1 MVFIFV
7 VIIFLAILSFIHIGG
22 GKDDEKS
29 IIAQIRSAKGEEIF
43 DIMQIC
49 QTQQKTQSDRVEE
62 NYYEYLNYLWYEEL
76 GNSKEE
82 YLAKVNKWL
91 EEGEI
96 TGDSLEEMLEGESKE
111 EYDYIEQLLQ
121 SIEKKKLSKDGTK
134 EDVWDGTGYLNQLS
148 VGVYIREYKLR
159 WKCFIICPTAAMLQQ
174 SARAALDVETVEIKD
189 SAEWDVVTEY
199 AGYGIQGYVSLMFYA
214 LSGESKA
221 DCCYWIAKTY
231 KDLAENTPGEY
242 TQYEQ
247 HCYLMAYAFAAAG
260 EGYAGIDSKKSHHL
274 ADLAAIR
281 HKVES
286 VLDQKI

>member
-7 VIIFLAILSFIHIGG
+7 VIIFLAILSLINAGG
-22 GKDDEKS
+22 EKDDEES
-29 IIAQIRSAKGEEIF
+29 VIAQIKSVKGEEIF
-43 DIMQIC
+43 DIKQIC

-76 GNSKEE
+76 GNSKEK
-82 YLAKVNKWL
+82 YLAKVKEWL
-91 EEGEI
+91 EGGEI

-111 EYDYIEQLLQ
+111 EYKNMEQLLQ
-121 SIEKKKLSKDGTK
+121 SIENQKLSKDGIK
-134 EDVWDGTGYLNQLS
+134 KAVWDGTGYLNQLS
-148 VGVYIREYKLR
+148 VDVYKREYKLR

-174 SARAALDVETVEIKD
+174 AARAALDVETVEIKD

-199 AGYGIQGYVSLMFYA
+199 AGYGIQGYVSLMFYT

-231 KDLAENTPGEY
+231 KDLAENTPEEY
-242 TQYEQ
+242 KQYEQ

-260 EGYAGIDSKKSHHL
+260 EDYAGIDSKESHHL

-281 HKVES
+281 SKVES
-286 VLDQKI
+286 TLDKIL